1 MARVL
6 NFRKTKGVH
15 SNAVYIGRSMQG
27 IAGNEKFHNPYK
39 MFKEEQRD
47 YVCEQY
53 RKHLWNQ
60 IRTGEVTVADLLA
73 LDGKD
78 LVCWCAPARCHGDTI
93 MKAIEWAKKQRA

>member
-6 NFRKTKGVH
+6 NYSKTKGVH
-15 SNAVYIGRSMQG
+15 SNAVYIGRSMKD
-27 IAGNEKFHNPYK
+27 IKGNEKFHNPYR

-47 YVCEQY
+47 YVCEEY
-53 RKHLWNQ
+53 RKHLWKQ
-60 IRTGEVTVADLLA
+60 IKAGEITIQDLLD

-93 MKAIEWAKKQRA
+93 MQAIEWAKKQ